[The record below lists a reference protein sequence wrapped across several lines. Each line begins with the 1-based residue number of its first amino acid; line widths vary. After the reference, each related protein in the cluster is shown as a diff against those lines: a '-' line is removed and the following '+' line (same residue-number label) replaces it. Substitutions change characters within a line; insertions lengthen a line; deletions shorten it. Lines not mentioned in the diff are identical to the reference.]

1 MGRDY
6 SELEAQIQAKMRDS
20 FIVAARE
27 RLDFTLAAYNRFT
40 SERGEEALDQMS
52 RATHD
57 LKGMGDS
64 FGFPSITLIA
74 ARVEQVIKSRTS
86 DDPSLFAGLSRYF
99 DLMAEILAQEAD
111 PGVEATAQQLP

>member
-27 RLDFTLAAYNRFT
+27 RLDYTLAAYQRFT
-40 SERGEEALDQMS
+40 SERGDEALDQMS

-74 ARVEQVIKSRTS
+74 ARVEVILKSRTS
-86 DDPSLFAGLSRYF
+86 NDPSLFSGLSRYF
-99 DLMAEILAQEAD
+99 DLMSEILAQGDD
-111 PGVEATAQQLP
+111 PGVETTAQQLS

>member
-27 RLDFTLAAYNRFT
+27 RLDFTLAAYDRFT

-74 ARVEQVIKSRTS
+74 ARVEQIIKSS
-86 DDPSLFAGLSRYF
+86 ASNDPSLFAGLRRYF
-99 DLMAEILAQEAD
+99 DLMSEILTEGAD
-111 PGVEATAQQLP
+111 PGIESTSRQLT

>member
-74 ARVEQVIKSRTS
+74 AQVEQVIRSRS
-86 DDPSLFAGLSRYF
+86 SNDPSLFAGLNRYF
-99 DLMAEILAQEAD
+99 DLMSDILAEGSD
-111 PGVEATAQQLP
+111 PGVEATTQQLS